1 MTAKELAALLNGRE
15 YGKEIT
21 KDEEAAA
28 KEAGLVV
35 VFGQSDDLMEFR
47 GAIDD
52 EVDCFEGRTVH
63 VNGNGLV
70 LIPNCSDE
78 CEDCEYVRDKL
89 GKCAVVT
96 AMWDAGDFPWSFDTG
111 LPYETFEIF
120 EDGEKY
126 CQGIVFSL
134 ADLKAPEKHSA
145 KEKARM
151 FNILIGITMA
161 SHLKYAEKREMIEF
175 IRNLEEATNHAG

>member
-15 YGKEIT
+15 RGNEIT
-21 KDEEAAA
+21 KEEETAA

-35 VFGQSDDLMEFR
+35 VFGESDDCMEFR

-52 EVDCFEGRTVH
+52 EVSCFDGGMAYVNEKGLFESPDCTEEYGR
-63 VNGNGLV
+63 
-70 LIPNCSDE
+70 
-78 CEDCEYVRDKL
+78 CEYVRSEMD
-89 GKCAVVT
+89 KCATIT
-96 AMWDAGDFPWSFDTG
+96 ALWDAGDFPWSFDTG

-145 KEKARM
+145 KERGGLFAGLRE
-151 FNILIGITMA
+151 LVEA
-161 SHLKYAEKREMIEF
+161 SSWPSGDKELTLEF
-175 IRNLEEATNHAG
+175 ITDLEEATNHAG